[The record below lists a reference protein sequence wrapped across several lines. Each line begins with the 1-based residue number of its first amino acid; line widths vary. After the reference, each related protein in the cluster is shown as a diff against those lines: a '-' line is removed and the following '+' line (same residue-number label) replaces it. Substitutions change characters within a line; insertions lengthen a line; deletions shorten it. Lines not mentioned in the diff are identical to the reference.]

1 MWALRPT
8 RHGSSV
14 SGHGLLPVILFV
26 SECDLIDPAINFGV
40 YWLMRTVPRVLVLI
54 STTIDSDRQLSQV
67 PIKGVTYIRGHKD
80 LQDDNQLPIMM
91 FSTGTVACKVFL
103 AEC

>member
-1 MWALRPT
+1 MGVDVERGGHYVIPGTVAQFLDMACYPNCIRVRPN
-8 RHGSSV
+8 R
-14 SGHGLLPVILFV
+14 PRY
-26 SECDLIDPAINFGV
+26 NFGV
-40 YWLMRTVPRVLVLI
+40 YWLMRTVPRVLVNDL
-54 STTIDSDRQLSQV
+54 RQRSRV

-103 AEC
+103 AVS